1 MDNRVTWGK
10 DMDDAVLF
18 NGCIINQEII

>member
-1 MDNRVTWGK
+1 MKSFDFIMDNRVTWGK

-18 NGCIINQEII
+18 NG

>member
-1 MDNRVTWGK
+1 MDNRVAWGK

-18 NGCIINQEII
+18 NGCIINQ

>member
-10 DMDDAVLF
+10 DMNDAVLF
-18 NGCIINQEII
+18 NGCIIN

>member
-18 NGCIINQEII
+18 NGCIINQ

>member
-18 NGCIINQEII
+18 NGCITNQEI

>member
-1 MDNRVTWGK
+1 MKSFDFIMDNRVTWGK

-18 NGCIINQEII
+18 